1 MKIRFRSELGN
12 IDEVES
18 DSVHTVGEQQAI
30 MWVGINPVEPEILVV
45 TLFPGGQY
53 ARGPYHPITGL
64 PIYFVKA

>member
-30 MWVGINPVEPEILVV
+30 MWVGINPTEPGTLVV

-53 ARGPYHPITGL
+53 AEGPRHPLSGL
-64 PIYFVKA
+64 PIYFVWA